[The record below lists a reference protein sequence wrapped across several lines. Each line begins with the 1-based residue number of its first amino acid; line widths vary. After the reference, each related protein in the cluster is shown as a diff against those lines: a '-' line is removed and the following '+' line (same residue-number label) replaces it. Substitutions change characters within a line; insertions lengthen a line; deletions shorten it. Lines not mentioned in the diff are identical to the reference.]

1 MRLLYPHI
9 YAELRR
15 ILIPRSWVNRA
26 SLATNPA
33 THRRSKI
40 GRNPLAVE
48 LCLARCLVEIGPTG
62 GRPGFTRSGALAEN
76 LACRR
81 SGGSDA
87 ALGRGPRLRFAEAQ
101 GEREDG
107 GPGHGYDPEGGPEAD
122 RLRQAP
128 HERRAE
134 QEAPVADGRHHR
146 DR

>member
-1 MRLLYPHI
+1 MQDRGY
-9 YAELRR
+9 ELRR
-15 ILIPRSWVNRA
+15 TPLPRSWVNRA

-48 LCLARCLVEIGPTG
+48 LCLARCLVGIGPTG
-62 GRPGFTRSGALAEN
+62 GRPGFARGGALAEN

-81 SGGSDA
+81 SGASGA

-128 HERRAE
+128 TSGGPSRK
-134 QEAPVADGRHHR
+134 PP
-146 DR
+146 